1 MGEART
7 MRLMGME
14 VPAGNDP
21 ASVYRRIQMMEQLT
35 ERSMTIPGIGYPI
48 GMDAVIG
55 LIPVLGDIFGVA
67 MGSYIVWEARNLNM
81 PKWHMARMVGNVAI
95 DGVIGFVPLVG
106 DVAGATALQNG
117 VLADVSPTLLDLMD
131 LQQPPEMTGH
141 SLITQVG
148 NRRAGD

>member
-67 MGSYIVWEARNLNM
+67 MGTYIVWEARNLNM
-81 PKWHMARMVGNVAI
+81 PTWHMARMVGNVAI

-106 DVAGATALQNG
+106 DVADFAFRSNSRNLKIVKKYMCKHHPDVATI
-117 VLADVSPTLLDLMD
+117 DC
-131 LQQPPEMTGH
+131 
-141 SLITQVG
+141 
-148 NRRAGD
+148 